1 MRTQVRQQVA
11 ADLRRAGGAGEAGG
25 LRRAAGVLRELFAV
39 DRVSIARLA
48 PGRERFEIAAD
59 AGAQLLAPG
68 TSLPVST
75 CSYFAAAAEGR
86 SFHERDFDA
95 ARSFRRPLD
104 SVVLATGF
112 HSGCSAP
119 VGTRT
124 APLGVVSLSA
134 TATRPDMDAL
144 AADLGAVAD
153 LLTEGLRPVDAGAL
167 LRLTAREDDLLVG
180 LEEGLRFKQI
190 ARRLGISEATAKTH
204 GRNLFRKLGATSR
217 AEAVHAAR
225 ARGLL
230 A

>member
-1 MRTQVRQQVA
+1 MRAQVRQQVA
-11 ADLRRAGGAGEAGG
+11 ADLRRAAGPSEAGG
-25 LRRAAGVLRELFAV
+25 LRRAATVLRELFAV

-75 CSYFAAAAEGR
+75 CSYFAATAEGR
-86 SFHERDFDA
+86 SFHERDFGA

-119 VGTRT
+119 VGARS

-144 AADLGAVAD
+144 AAELDAVAA
-153 LLTEGLRPVDAGAL
+153 LLTDALRPLDPDAV
-167 LRLTAREDDLLVG
+167 LRLTAREDELLAG

-190 ARRLGISEATAKTH
+190 ACRLEISEATAKTH
-204 GRNLFRKLGATSR
+204 GRNLFRKLGVTSR

-225 ARGLL
+225 VRGLL